1 MKLAMNRVGHAF
13 LGRTVFENFDL
24 SIDGGEIVGLLGPSG
39 SGKTTLLQ
47 IAAGIVEPA
56 KGRVVRTYQRHAVV
70 FQEPRL
76 LPWLTLLDNI
86 AYGLAASGMQ
96 VSARRAR
103 AAECALGVGLREK
116 DFGKY
121 PAELSGGMRQR
132 AGVARALAV
141 SPDMMFL
148 DEPFS
153 AVDVGLRR
161 LLQDQMIAAAR
172 QQGFG
177 ALFVTHDLAEAL
189 RICNRILVLSA
200 GDGSVLTHRTIE
212 GRPGERSDV
221 EVFNRLSQWAGD
233 HDFAE
238 LLSAEERSR

>member
-1 MKLAMNRVGHAF
+1 MKLTMSRVGHAF

-39 SGKTTLLQ
+39 CGKTTLLQ

-56 KGRVVRTYQRHAVV
+56 KGRVVRTYRRHAVV

-86 AYGLAASGMQ
+86 AYGLAADGVRLSE
-96 VSARRAR
+96 RRKR
-103 AAECALGVGLREK
+103 AGECSLGVGLRET

-121 PAELSGGMRQR
+121 PSELSGGMRQR

-161 LLQDQMIAAAR
+161 LLQDQIMAAAR

-189 RICNRILVLSA
+189 RICDRLLVLSA
-200 GDGSVLTHRTIE
+200 RDGSVLTHKTIE
-212 GRPGERSDV
+212 GRPGERTDL
-221 EVFNRLSQWAGD
+221 EIFNCLTQWAQD
-233 HDFAE
+233 RDFAE
-238 LLSAEERSR
+238 LFSAEERST